1 MEKQVTEA
9 IDRVQPPA
17 EQPAGQSTERPL
29 RADAQRNRALLLTAA
44 RSIFAERGTDASLE
58 EIAKRAGVGIGT
70 LYRHFP
76 TRGDLITWVYSS
88 EVENLCAEADLL
100 LATVPPDVALQQW
113 LECIIDYAEVK
124 RGLAAAL
131 KPLLGEDS
139 DGVFQRARQMFHA
152 SMAKLVTAAVEA
164 GTIRA
169 DADPE
174 DLLRGVGG
182 ICGLDEAD
190 GWQDRARRLLGI
202 LMDGLRAGAPAKG

>member
-1 MEKQVTEA
+1 M
-9 IDRVQPPA
+9 
-17 EQPAGQSTERPL
+17 
-29 RADAQRNRALLLTAA
+29 RADAQRNRALLLDAA
-44 RSIFAERGTDASLE
+44 RSTFAERGTEASLE

-76 TRGDLITWVYSS
+76 TRGDLIAWVYST
-88 EVENLCAEADLL
+88 EVENICADADDL
-100 LATVPPDVALQQW
+100 LATLPPDRALQEW
-113 LECIIDYAEVK
+113 MERFIDYSDVK

-131 KPLLGEDS
+131 KPLLGADS
-139 DGVFQRARQMFHA
+139 DGVFQRARQMFHD
-152 SMAKLVTAAVEA
+152 SMAKLVAAAVEA

-182 ICGLDEAD
+182 ICGLNEAE

-202 LMDGLRAGAPAKG
+202 LMDGLRAGAPKKS